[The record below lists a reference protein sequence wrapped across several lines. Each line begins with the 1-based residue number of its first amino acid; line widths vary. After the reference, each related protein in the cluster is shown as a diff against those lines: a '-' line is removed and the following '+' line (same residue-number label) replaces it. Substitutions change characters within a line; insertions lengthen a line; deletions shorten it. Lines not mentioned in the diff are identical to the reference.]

1 MKQFQ
6 PKNIAEYLELLKTAL
21 KGSDASMIRDALYDA
36 EEYLRA
42 ELAVNSSLSEAEL
55 LESVANSY
63 GSPEEVAEIYRDTEV
78 TVQKAMYTPIKPV
91 LKARA
96 RNENVSESSQH
107 VRGFFRVALD
117 PKTYGALFYMLLS
130 LATGI
135 FYFTWAVAGL
145 SLSAGFL
152 ILIIGI
158 PFFILFMAS
167 VYAISLVEGRLIETL
182 LGVRMPRRPL
192 YQDTDSSWLNRIKT
206 LLTDSRT
213 WLSLMYMVAMLPLGI
228 IYFTVA
234 ITLLLISVGFIAAPI
249 IWWSVQ
255 WGWLSFYG
263 DAGVSMGSLDP
274 AIASPIL
281 LISGILL
288 LFSSLHLIRAIGQ
301 WHGRFAKHVLV
312 EASAN

>member
-1 MKQFQ
+1 MSNYK
-6 PKNIAEYLELLKTAL
+6 PKNIAEYLDLLKSAL
-21 KGSDASMIRDALYDA
+21 KGADASMIRDALYDA
-36 EEYLRA
+36 EEYLRS
-42 ELAVNSSLSEAEL
+42 ELAANPTLSEVEL

-63 GSPEEVAEIYRDTEV
+63 GSPEEVADIYRDTEV
-78 TVQKAMYTPIKPV
+78 TVQKALHAPLKPV
-91 LKARA
+91 LKTKSEVS
-96 RNENVSESSQH
+96 NEASAKPI
-107 VRGFFRVALD
+107 RGFFRVALD

-135 FYFTWAVAGL
+135 FYFTWAVTGLSMSAGL
-145 SLSAGFL
+145 L

-167 VYAISLVEGRLIETL
+167 VYAISLVEGRLVETL

-192 YQDTDSSWLNRIKT
+192 YQDTASSWMDRIKA
-206 LLTDSRT
+206 LFTDSRT
-213 WLSLMYMVAMLPLGI
+213 WLSLMYMVLMLPLGI
-228 IYFTVA
+228 IYFT
-234 ITLLLISVGFIAAPI
+234 ISLTLLVLSAGFIAAPV
-249 IWWSVQ
+249 IWWMAQ

-274 AIASPIL
+274 AVASPIL
-281 LISGILL
+281 FISGVLL

-312 EASAN
+312 EAGAD

>member
-1 MKQFQ
+1 MSNYK

-21 KGSDASMIRDALYDA
+21 KGSDSSMIHDALYDA
-36 EEYLRA
+36 EEYLRS
-42 ELAVNSSLSEAEL
+42 ELAANPSLSEVEL

-63 GSPEEVAEIYRDTEV
+63 GSPEEVAEIYRDTEI
-78 TVQKAMYTPIKPV
+78 TVQKALHAPVKPSI
-91 LKARA
+91 KARTHS
-96 RNENVSESSQH
+96 NNVPSNAPL
-107 VRGFFRVALD
+107 RGFFRVALD

-135 FYFTWAVAGL
+135 FYFTWAVTGLSMSAGL
-145 SLSAGFL
+145 LV
-152 ILIIGI
+152 LIIGI

-192 YQDTDSSWLNRIKT
+192 YQDTDSSWMERIKA
-206 LLTDSRT
+206 LFTDSRT
-213 WLSLMYMVAMLPLGI
+213 WLSLMYMVLMLPLGI

-234 ITLLLISVGFIAAPI
+234 STLLIISAGFIAAPLL
-249 IWWSVQ
+249 WWSVQ

-263 DAGVSMGSLDP
+263 DAGISMGGLDP

-312 EASAN
+312 EASAD